1 MGAIHPHCDRR
12 VLVISD
18 SGTNGAALLRFLAG
32 SHLLALVDEDV
43 PEPPMMSFEVDRA
56 SRGYDGLQCL
66 RDEVDGVRPYAIAFL
81 DASSLPES
89 EALET
94 AERLLD
100 ADGDVQVIYCI
111 DRDDGDGGAVRGRI
125 GPCDRL
131 VLLRTPLEP
140 TEVRMLAEAMASK
153 RAAVRHARHGNQA
166 PAAGGDGRTL
176 ELERANRQLVDE
188 VAQRREMESRLRHH
202 AFHDTLT
209 GLANRALLKER
220 LERCIDMATRRED
233 YRFALLFLDVDNF
246 KVINDSLGHD
256 AGDELLIA
264 VTKRL
269 LRCMRSVD
277 TVTRQGEIAA
287 RLGGD
292 EFVIVLEGLRRCSD
306 AAIVCERILEQLVEP
321 FKLKGHEV
329 TVSASIGVAISKP
342 GPMTSA
348 SLLRDAD
355 IAMYRA
361 KSAGKARYA
370 LFDRGMHG
378 EAVKRLHLENDLR
391 RAVERGQFHVIYHPI
406 ISLRTGAVDGLEAL
420 VRWEHPSRGTISPDE
435 FIPIAEETGLIVP
448 LGNWVLREACAQLGK
463 WDEAGATSGKLCMNV
478 NLSRRQLLEVSVID
492 DVRSALEDAGIDS
505 ERLNLEIT
513 ESAIISDA
521 DAAEDQLAQ
530 IRRLGVQIQ
539 MDDFGTG
546 YSSLSCLHRFPLDV
560 VKIDRSFLA
569 TMAENRQY
577 AAIIHGI
584 VDIAHNLGMRVT
596 IEGVETTDQ
605 LAQVLALDC
614 DFAQGFL
621 FSKPIA
627 ADATEKLLRSER
639 RWQVP
644 A

>member
-1 MGAIHPHCDRR
+1 MGDSHPQCDRR

-18 SGTNGAALLRFLAG
+18 CGINGPTLLRCLGGPPPLALADDERVEGAAT
-32 SHLLALVDEDV
+32 
-43 PEPPMMSFEVDRA
+43 FEVDRA
-56 SRGYDGLQCL
+56 ARGHEGLE
-66 RDEVDGVRPYAIAFL
+66 RVRADMGGPDPYALVFI
-81 DASSLPES
+81 DASCLPEW

-94 AERLLD
+94 AERLLAAESD
-100 ADGDVQVIYCI
+100 VHVIFCLGPDGEV
-111 DRDDGDGGAVRGRI
+111 GNVRRRI

-131 VLLRTPLEP
+131 VTLRSPLEP
-140 TEVRMLAEAMASK
+140 AEVRMLAEAMSTK
-153 RAAVRHARHGNQA
+153 RGAVRQARHGA
-166 PAAGGDGRTL
+166 PEPVDTGEGRTV
-176 ELERANRQLVDE
+176 ELERANRRLIDE
-188 VAQRREMESRLRHH
+188 VAQRREIESRLRHH

-220 LERCIDMATRRED
+220 LERCIEMAVRRSE

-256 AGDELLIA
+256 AGDELLVA

-292 EFVIVLEGLRRCSD
+292 EFVIVLEGLRHSSD
-306 AAIVCERILEQLVEP
+306 AAIVCERVLDQLSEP
-321 FKLKGHEV
+321 FNLNGHEV
-329 TVSASIGVAISKP
+329 TISASIGVAISKAA
-342 GPMTSA
+342 PMTPA

-370 LFDRGMHG
+370 LFDRGMHD

-391 RAVERGQFHVIYHPI
+391 RAVERGQFNVLYHPI
-406 ISLRTGAVDGLEAL
+406 ISLRTGGISGLEAL
-420 VRWEHPSRGTISPDE
+420 VRWDHPSRGTISPDE

-448 LGNWVLREACAQLGK
+448 LGTWVMREACAQLAR
-463 WDEAGATSGKLCMNV
+463 WDEAGATGAKISMNV
-478 NLSRRQLLEVSVID
+478 NLSRRQLLEVRVVD
-492 DVRSALEDAGIDS
+492 DIRHALEDAGLDS
-505 ERLNLEIT
+505 QRLNLEIT

-530 IRRLGVQIQ
+530 IRRLGVRIQ

-569 TMAENRQY
+569 TMEENREY

-596 IEGVETTDQ
+596 IEGVETSEQ

-614 DFAQGFL
+614 DFAQGYL
-621 FSKPIA
+621 FSKPLA
-627 ADATEKLLRSER
+627 PEPAEALLRSER